1 MYCRFLI
8 VNQRCRHVSAGFV
21 ICLFWKQK
29 MDTFAVSWL
38 MDFTNSQEFST
49 FNFQFSI
56 DLLFLRPEYKYHT

>member
-1 MYCRFLI
+1 
-8 VNQRCRHVSAGFV
+8 
-21 ICLFWKQK
+21 

-56 DLLFLRPEYKYHT
+56 DLLFLRPENKYHTSKQ